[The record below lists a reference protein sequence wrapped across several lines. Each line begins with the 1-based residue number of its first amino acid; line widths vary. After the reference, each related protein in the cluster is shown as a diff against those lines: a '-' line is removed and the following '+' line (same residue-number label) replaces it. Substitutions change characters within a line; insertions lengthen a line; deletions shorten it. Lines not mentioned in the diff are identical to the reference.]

1 MCTVAGLTASAPGFC
16 SSLTD
21 VRAKIGNTIAID
33 RRRLGPGTVLLAIN
47 GEAIKST
54 ALTTSPRHLA
64 GPGTGLQAGY
74 PLTWGCSGSFTC
86 DEVKTADLIFPFQKA
101 SYCAYISEEE
111 HPETSLRR
119 LAIGKLKGIIMMTTR
134 DMQPRWTM
142 QVWLPDVSLKAVK
155 ARQVAQVEWVVGS
168 PLPAD
173 GSCWGS
179 RVWTWAEREQQT
191 YKTRNH
197 PCVQC
202 GKKKISTS
210 LK

>member
-1 MCTVAGLTASAPGFC
+1 M
-16 SSLTD
+16 
-21 VRAKIGNTIAID
+21 
-33 RRRLGPGTVLLAIN
+33 
-47 GEAIKST
+47 
-54 ALTTSPRHLA
+54 
-64 GPGTGLQAGY
+64 
-74 PLTWGCSGSFTC
+74 
-86 DEVKTADLIFPFQKA
+86 KTADLIFPFQKA

-197 PCVQC
+197 PCVQMREEENKHIVKVE
-202 GKKKISTS
+202 GVAPIGGAVEDNMNKSGHQ
-210 LK
+210 LPW